1 LKLYSFIIHIIEVSL
16 LFYRIV
22 IVAKKPEGLD
32 FHNREVIDL
41 RNTTTNKHCL
51 KGRTCDVKNPAL
63 QADVEG
69 GTLSAS
75 CASLACGY
83 GNQALRAT
91 GENMITATFF
101 AR

>member
-1 LKLYSFIIHIIEVSL
+1 LCRYC
-16 LFYRIV
+16 R
-22 IVAKKPEGLD
+22 KKPEELD

-51 KGRTCDVKNPAL
+51 KRKFDVVKGRTCDIKNPAL
-63 QADVEG
+63 QAAVEG

-75 CASLACGY
+75 FASLACGY
-83 GNQALRAT
+83 ENQALRAT
-91 GENMITATFF
+91 GEDVITATFF